1 MLPPSVSLYAQTQSQ
16 VTHHMDSKKLPGQG
30 GEQHT
35 SLAAEESI
43 SLERVQ
49 QLESQ
54 LSVLQASHSDHERVQ
69 DEHEKQVQELN
80 GEIVRLEGQL
90 QHEEALNREMKEEV
104 VFQNRIFRHQYVLA
118 IRAVSLVIIVMQRV
132 SYTSRPLLTLKV
144 TRCFK
149 AEAEA
154 CDARRTEN
162 FEAQINDLA
171 LEHDREVRGISRRY
185 EEEKKQRDED
195 VQAQHN
201 TAIKT
206 LREDFYSTLNHIQA
220 THNLELGQLKR
231 RVRGFRAL
239 LIFSLAVLCFL
250 FSPL

>member
-118 IRAVSLVIIVMQRV
+118 IRAV
-132 SYTSRPLLTLKV
+132 

-195 VQAQHN
+195 VQAQ
-201 TAIKT
+201 
-206 LREDFYSTLNHIQA
+206 
-220 THNLELGQLKR
+220 
-231 RVRGFRAL
+231 
-239 LIFSLAVLCFL
+239 
-250 FSPL
+250 